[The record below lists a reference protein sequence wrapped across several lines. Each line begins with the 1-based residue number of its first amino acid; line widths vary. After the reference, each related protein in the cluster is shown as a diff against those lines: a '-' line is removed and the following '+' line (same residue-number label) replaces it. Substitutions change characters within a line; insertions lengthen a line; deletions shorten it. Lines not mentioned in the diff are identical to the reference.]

1 MSEYLIRRNVVLE
14 ALRGSR
20 REVVRLY
27 VQQGLAEKYVGDV
40 VETAESRH
48 IPITHLS
55 KHKLGL
61 LANDSSHQGVALEVG
76 PYVYSDIEAM
86 LSLAASQQEPPLLL
100 LLDLLHGPQ
109 NIGSLLRT
117 AEICGVHGV
126 ILQDRRAP
134 DITASVVQFSAG
146 AAEHLLIAQETNL
159 VQAIRQVQAADVWV
173 AGLDLTDDS
182 QPLGQIDLNM
192 PLAIVVGHEG
202 EGLRRLVGESCDFL
216 VRLPM
221 RGHVESL
228 NAAVAGSIMLY
239 QAWQARGFVGDRAN
253 G

>member
-1 MSEYLIRRNVVLE
+1 MSEFLIRRNVVLE

-20 REVVRLY
+20 REVFRLY
-27 VQQGLAEKYVGDV
+27 VQQGLAQKYVGEV

-48 IPITHLS
+48 TPITHLS
-55 KHKLGL
+55 KQKLGQL
-61 LANDSSHQGVALEVG
+61 VQDSSHQGVALEVG
-76 PYVYSDIEAM
+76 PYVYSDIQAM
-86 LSLAASQQEPPLLL
+86 LSLAAAHQEPPLLL
-100 LLDLLHGPQ
+100 MLDLLHGPH

-126 ILQDRRAP
+126 VLQDRRAP
-134 DITASVVQFSAG
+134 DITPSVVQYSAG

-159 VQAIRQVQAADVWV
+159 VQAIKQLQAEEIWV
-173 AGLDLTDDS
+173 AGLDLTEAS
-182 QPLGQIDLNM
+182 RPLGAIDLNM

-202 EGLRRLVGESCDFL
+202 QGLRRLVGESCDFL

-221 RGHVESL
+221 RGQVESL

-239 QAWQARGFVGDRAN
+239 QAWQARGFVGDRGN

>member
-1 MSEYLIRRNVVLE
+1 MSEFLIRRNVVLE

-20 REVVRLY
+20 RDIIRLY
-27 VQQGLAEKYVGDV
+27 VQQGLADKYVGDV
-40 VETAESRH
+40 VETAVSRNV
-48 IPITHLS
+48 PIIRQS
-55 KHKLGL
+55 KHKLGQI
-61 LANDSSHQGVALEVG
+61 AQDGSHQGVVLEVG
-76 PYVYSDIEAM
+76 DYVYSDIQAM
-86 LSLAASQQEPPLLL
+86 LSLAAAQEEAPLLL

-134 DITASVVQFSAG
+134 DITTSVVQYSAG

-159 VQAIRQVQAADVWV
+159 VQAIRQLQEADVWV
-173 AGLDLTDDS
+173 AGLDLTDES
-182 QPLGQIDLNM
+182 QPLGKIDLNM

-202 EGLRRLVGESCDFL
+202 QGLRRLVSENCDFL
-216 VRLPM
+216 IRLPM

-228 NAAVAGSIMLY
+228 NAAVAGSVMLY
-239 QAWQARGFVGDRAN
+239 QAWQARGFAGDRAQR
-253 G
+253 